1 MTDEVVQR
9 RRGRPFRSFGPE
21 GVKPPARACANGLRC
36 AQCPKNSD
44 GTFCAIQAKRVPPG
58 ALACPYGRVLIAARK
73 QADRRA
79 VHG

>member
-9 RRGRPFRSFGPE
+9 RRGRRFRSFGPE
-21 GVKPPARACANGLRC
+21 GVKPPAKACVNGPRC
-36 AQCPKNSD
+36 SQCPKHAEVA
-44 GTFCAIQAKRVPPG
+44 FCSIQARRVPPG
-58 ALACPYGRVLIAARK
+58 SPACPYGRVLIAARK

>member
-1 MTDEVVQR
+1 MTDETVQR
-9 RRGRPFRSFGPE
+9 RRGRPFRSFGPD
-21 GVKPPARACANGLRC
+21 GVKPPANARSDAPRC
-36 AQCPKNSD
+36 SACPKHCDLWCS
-44 GTFCAIQAKRVPPG
+44 IQARRVPPG